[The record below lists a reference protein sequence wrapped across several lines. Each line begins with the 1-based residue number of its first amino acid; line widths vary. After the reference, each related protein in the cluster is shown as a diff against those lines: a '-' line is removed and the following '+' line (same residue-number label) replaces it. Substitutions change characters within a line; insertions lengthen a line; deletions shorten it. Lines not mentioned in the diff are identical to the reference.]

1 MESAEKLR
9 ALYVGVTRA
18 KSQLFIHCNS
28 KLFNSIS
35 LPDVK
40 IKNDPVIY
48 PEPDEILSHINP
60 HAGFQKLFFK
70 YAENYG
76 LFIEQN
82 AIFHK
87 SVKKQFA
94 GTLWF
99 MKRGKSTACRNSGL
113 VYTEGNGRQHGYP
126 PSTWT

>member
-76 LFIEQN
+76 IFIEQN
-82 AIFHK
+82 AISHK
-87 SVKKQFA
+87 SIKNILRGLYGLLKGGNPQLV
-94 GTLWF
+94 GIPDWF
-99 MKRGKSTACRNSGL
+99 IQKET
-113 VYTEGNGRQHGYP
+113 VV
-126 PSTWT
+126 